1 MQKDTFLG
9 FFCMVI
15 GLRYVTDLL
24 DLCNSLTHRIASS
37 QVERCNFMLGAFM
50 KLALEGKDHTDRTL
64 YHLLNVPTN
73 DGGQWQML
81 VNLIEKYGVI
91 PNEQWPSTWMANNS
105 RRLGGILDNQVR
117 EHSKCRPAHS
127 AARWTNYV
135 YREQRV
141 CNEETCLSKKATVV
155 SLSFFPNHWE
165 MFRPST

>member
-1 MQKDTFLG
+1 
-9 FFCMVI
+9 
-15 GLRYVTDLL
+15 
-24 DLCNSLTHRIASS
+24 
-37 QVERCNFMLGAFM
+37 MLGAFM

-117 EHSKCRPAHS
+117 QLLWCRPGYS
-127 AARWTNYV
+127 AAR
-135 YREQRV
+135 
-141 CNEETCLSKKATVV
+141 
-155 SLSFFPNHWE
+155 
-165 MFRPST
+165 

>member
-1 MQKDTFLG
+1 MEYVALALGLVLILEGLVYALAPSLVEQMLAALRELSLEARRLIG
-9 FFCMVI
+9 FFCIVI

-24 DLCNSLTHRIASS
+24 DLCYSLTDHIASS

-117 EHSKCRPAHS
+117 QHSKSRPGYS
-127 AARWTNYV
+127 A
-135 YREQRV
+135 
-141 CNEETCLSKKATVV
+141 
-155 SLSFFPNHWE
+155 
-165 MFRPST
+165 FR